1 MSDKEATA
9 RIKINKL
16 LEAAGWRFFADGSK
30 PANIRLEPS
39 VTVKSSDLDALGDN
53 FEKTNKGFIDFLLLD
68 AKGFPL
74 IVLEAKSEAKNPLVG
89 KEQARKYAKSQSC
102 RFVILSNGNLH
113 YFWDLERG
121 NPYLITS
128 FPTPDSVTGYQQV
141 TPDPQRLIE
150 DQVGDDYIVLTQRPN
165 YQSEAAWRNE
175 AERPGYIQVN
185 KLRFL
190 RPYQLQAIHALQR
203 AVKDGTDRFLFEM
216 ATGTGKTRTAA
227 ALIKRLFEANAI
239 TRVLFLVD
247 RIPLAKQTE
256 DAFAEHLTDYP
267 AYVLR
272 AGRRFQD
279 EKLITI
285 TTLQSMVNIYSDYSS
300 GYFDLVI
307 SDECHRSIYGK
318 WSGVLKHF
326 DGVQIGLTATPC
338 VANLEDLNAD
348 EEDKLFVRDTLR
360 FFEVDKPTYSYKL
373 KDAIAE
379 GFLVPYQIY
388 KAKTVKTAAEGGFE
402 VKKDELDWTAMDGA
416 TRAEFT
422 EIFKNTDSI
431 TVDPNGLERRFTI
444 PERNRAMVREFRQV
458 LENGYLD
465 HKGVLRKP
473 LLGKTIIFA
482 VSKRHAATLAELLD
496 TEFADKKPTPEVRYA
511 DYVVSGM
518 GPEDTVDG
526 MTKIK
531 RFKKE
536 PFPQILV
543 SVNMLDTGFD
553 CPEVVNLVFAR
564 FTRSAILY
572 QQMRGRGTR
581 KSANKP
587 IFTLFDFVGVADY
600 HGDDE
605 EYADGGIMVAKQA
618 LKKKYEPRRLLA
630 LDINDHIDPTTRE
643 WITVDEN
650 GNMVFPEA
658 SEQKAA
664 ELGAR
669 FEAWLLQQMSLNPE
683 QERWLRLLGSQ
694 IRANADTLDEV
705 MPEHFAFHPFQQLG
719 GMVQAMRIFGG
730 DAPMRSVIHS
740 LNECLFG
747 SEGSDINP
755 SQPKQQPDFL
765 S

>member
-1 MSDKEATA
+1 MEPNEAHA
-9 RIKINKL
+9 RVLIDAQL
-16 LEAAGWRFFADGSK
+16 ADQGWNPRDATSVRYEVVLADGT
-30 PANIRLEPS
+30 R
-39 VTVKSSDLDALGDN
+39 TDY
-53 FEKTNKGFIDFLLLD
+53 
-68 AKGFPL
+68 
-74 IVLEAKSEAKNPLVG
+74 VLCDRHGRSLAVIEAKRFSINPADAA
-89 KEQARKYAKSQSC
+89 EQARNYARQLNVPYVFLANGQEI
-102 RFVILSNGNLH
+102 RFWEWQREAYPRPVRT
-113 YFWDLERG
+113 FFKQDDLERRAA
-121 NPYLITS
+121 TA
-128 FPTPDSVTGYQQV
+128 QV
-141 TPDPQRLIE
+141 RRGLLEVPIDARIAGR
-150 DQVGDDYIVLTQRPN
+150 D
-165 YQSEAAWRNE
+165 YQSECIDTLCKEMAQGR
-175 AERPGYIQVN
+175 R
-185 KLRFL
+185 KLL
-190 RPYQLQAIHALQR
+190 
-203 AVKDGTDRFLFEM
+203 VEM

-227 ALIKRLFEANAI
+227 ALIKRLFQANAI

-256 DAFAEHLTDYP
+256 DAFAEHLPDYP

-285 TTLQSMVNIYSDYSS
+285 TTLQSMVNIYGEYSS

-326 DGVQIGLTATPC
+326 EGVQIGLTATPC
-338 VANLEDLNAD
+338 VANLEDLSAD
-348 EEDKLFVRDTLR
+348 DEDKLFVRDTLR
-360 FFEVDKPTYSYKL
+360 FFEVDRPTFCYKL
-373 KDAIAE
+373 KDAIAD
-379 GFLVPYQIY
+379 GYLVPYQIY

-402 VKKDELDWTAMDGA
+402 VKKDELDWTAMDAA
-416 TRAEFT
+416 TRAEF
-422 EIFKNTDSI
+422 EQLFKDRDTI
-431 TVDPNGLERRFTI
+431 VVDPNALERRFTI
-444 PERNRAMVREFRQV
+444 PERNRAMVREFRRV

-473 LLGKTIIFA
+473 LLGKTIVFG
-482 VSKRHAATLAELLD
+482 VTKRHAATLAELLD
-496 TEFADKKPTPEVRYA
+496 AEFADRKPSPEVRYA
-511 DYVVSGM
+511 DYVVSGL
-518 GPEDTVDG
+518 GPDNTVDG

-581 KSANKP
+581 KADMKP
-587 IFTLFDFVGVADY
+587 LFTLFDFVGVADF
-600 HGDDE
+600 HGDSE
-605 EYADGGIMVAKQA
+605 EYAAGGVVEAKQK

-650 GNMVFPEA
+650 GNLVFPDVA
-658 SEQKAA
+658 EQKAA

-669 FEAWLLQQMSLNPE
+669 FEAWLLEQSDLDAE

-694 IRANADTLDEV
+694 IRANADTLTEV
-705 MPEHFAFHPFQQLG
+705 IPEHFAYFHTFSQMG
-719 GMVQAMRIFGG
+719 GVNEANRVFGG
-730 DAPMRSVIHS
+730 AES
-740 LNECLFG
+740 LEDLLIRLNAAVFPNLADTDRN
-747 SEGSDINP
+747 SPAATDRHV
-755 SQPKQQPDFL
+755 
-765 S
+765 

>member
-1 MSDKEATA
+1 MGQNEAFSRVLIDA
-9 RIKINKL
+9 QL
-16 LEAAGWRFFADGSK
+16 ADQGWNTQDS
-30 PANIRLEPS
+30 NS
-39 VTVKSSDLDALGDN
+39 VRYEV
-53 FEKTNKGFIDFLLLD
+53 
-68 AKGFPL
+68 
-74 IVLEAKSEAKNPLVG
+74 VLEDGTRADYVLCDRHGRSLAVIEAKRFSVNPADAA
-89 KEQARKYAKSQSC
+89 EQARNYAKQLNVPYIFLANGQEI
-102 RFVILSNGNLH
+102 RFWEWQREAYPRPVKT
-113 YFWDLERG
+113 FFKQDDLERRAATAQVRRD
-121 NPYLITS
+121 PLEVTI
-128 FPTPDSVTGYQQV
+128 DSRIAGRDYQQACID
-141 TPDPQRLIE
+141 TLCKEMSQGR
-150 DQVGDDYIVLTQRPN
+150 R
-165 YQSEAAWRNE
+165 
-175 AERPGYIQVN
+175 
-185 KLRFL
+185 KLL
-190 RPYQLQAIHALQR
+190 
-203 AVKDGTDRFLFEM
+203 VEM

-227 ALIKRLFEANAI
+227 ALIKRLFQANAI

-256 DAFAEHLTDYP
+256 DAFAEHLPDYP

-285 TTLQSMVNIYSDYSS
+285 TTLQSMVNIYSEYSS

-338 VANLEDLNAD
+338 VANLDDVAPD

-360 FFEVDKPTYSYKL
+360 FFEVDEPTFSYKL
-373 KDAIAE
+373 KNAIAD
-379 GFLVPYQIY
+379 GYLVPYQIY

-402 VKKDELDWTAMDGA
+402 VKKDELDWTAMDAA
-416 TRAEFT
+416 TRAEF
-422 EIFKNTDSI
+422 EQLFKDSNTI
-431 TVDPNGLERRFTI
+431 IVDPNALERRFTI

-496 TEFADKKPTPEVRYA
+496 TEFADKKLSPEVRYA
-511 DYVVSGM
+511 DYVVSGL
-518 GPEDTVDG
+518 GPDDTVDG

-536 PFPQILV
+536 AFPQILV

-564 FTRSAILY
+564 FTKSAILY

-587 IFTLFDFVGVADY
+587 VFTLFDFVGVADY
-600 HGDDE
+600 HGDDAE
-605 EYADGGIMVAKQA
+605 FAEGGIVMEPAK
-618 LKKKYEPRRLLA
+618 KKKYEPRRLLA

-669 FEAWLLQQMSLNPE
+669 FEAWLLEQTDLTPE
-683 QERWLRLLGSQ
+683 RERWLRLLGSQ

-705 MPEHFAFHPFQQLG
+705 MPEHFAYFHTFSQMG
-719 GMVQAMRIFGG
+719 GLNEARRVFGG
-730 DAPMRSVIHS
+730 AGPLENLLES
-740 LNECLFG
+740 LNAAVFSGEE
-747 SEGSDINP
+747 SP
-755 SQPKQQPDFL
+755 SPPDDNQPAARH
-765 S
+765 

>member
-1 MSDKEATA
+1 MNNEAFSRVIIDA
-9 RIKINKL
+9 QL
-16 LEAAGWRFFADGSK
+16 ADQGWNTKDTNSVRYEVVLDDGTRADY
-30 PANIRLEPS
+30 
-39 VTVKSSDLDALGDN
+39 
-53 FEKTNKGFIDFLLLD
+53 
-68 AKGFPL
+68 
-74 IVLEAKSEAKNPLVG
+74 VLCDRHGRSLAVIEAKRFSVNPADAA
-89 KEQARKYAKSQSC
+89 EQAENYARQLNVPYIFLANGQEI
-102 RFVILSNGNLH
+102 RFWEWQREAYPRPVKT
-113 YFWDLERG
+113 FFKQDDLERRAATAQVKRDPLTVPIDARIAG
-121 NPYLITS
+121 R
-128 FPTPDSVTGYQQV
+128 DYQQ
-141 TPDPQRLIE
+141 E
-150 DQVGDDYIVLTQRPN
+150 C
-165 YQSEAAWRNE
+165 
-175 AERPGYIQVN
+175 IQTLCREIGQGRR
-185 KLRFL
+185 KLL
-190 RPYQLQAIHALQR
+190 
-203 AVKDGTDRFLFEM
+203 VEM

-272 AGRRFQD
+272 TGRRFQD

-285 TTLQSMVNIYSDYSS
+285 TTLQSMVNIYADYSA

-338 VANLEDLNAD
+338 VTNLDDMAPD

-360 FFEVDKPTYSYKL
+360 FFEVDKPTFTYKL
-373 KDAIAE
+373 KDAIHD
-379 GFLVPYQIY
+379 GYLVPYQIY

-402 VKKDELDWTAMDGA
+402 VKKDELDWTAMDA
-416 TRAEFT
+416 TTRIEF
-422 EIFKNTDSI
+422 EQLFKDTDRI
-431 TVDPNGLERRFTI
+431 TVDPNALERRFTI

-458 LENGYLD
+458 LEGGYLD

-473 LLGKTIIFA
+473 LLGKTIVFA
-482 VSKRHAATLAELLD
+482 VSKRHAATLTELLD
-496 TEFADKKPTPEVRYA
+496 AEFADKKPSPDVRYA

-518 GPEDTVDG
+518 GPDDTVDG

-536 PFPQILV
+536 GFPQILV

-581 KSANKP
+581 KADKKP

-605 EYADGGIMVAKQA
+605 EYAQGGIVVAKQA

-643 WITVDEN
+643 WVTVDEN

-658 SEQKAA
+658 SEQKKA
-664 ELGAR
+664 EVGAR
-669 FEAWLLQQMSLNPE
+669 YEAWLLQQMNLNPE

-694 IRANADTLDEV
+694 IRANADGLEEV
-705 MPEHFAFHPFQQLG
+705 LPEHFAYFQLFSQLG
-719 GMVQAMRIFGG
+719 GLNEAYRVFGG
-730 DAPMRSVIHS
+730 TSRLESLLES
-740 LNECLFG
+740 LNEAVFWLKNNE
-747 SEGSDINP
+747 STAASSTEKL
-755 SQPKQQPDFL
+755 QP
-765 S
+765 